1 MAKTGK
7 GAKRADFQ
15 KTDHGG
21 DFFAL
26 SRALLRSPAFLSLS
40 HRARAALLVLGERF
54 NNYNN
59 GEIGLSIENLGR
71 ALGNQNHRAN
81 SAALLELMDRGFLE
95 CTAGA
100 NHLKSKAREYRLTF
114 IATGSGANH
123 QATNEWRNWAPRNG
137 NSGAEATAMETW
149 KPHEA
154 TATRRKLS
162 IAATATPRTET
173 CRVAGRFRPE
183 ATATHILPSP
193 AGLSRAGDRSGNS
206 FAQAPELRSALNR
219 LIEARETTAAEIAKS
234 IGMPVGT
241 MSKFRAGRNLPEN
254 YRGPLHWELGRRGA
268 FQQEIADA
276 IA

>member
-1 MAKTGK
+1 MTKGGRTGRK
-7 GAKRADFQ
+7 SAFQ

-26 SRALLRSPAFLSLS
+26 SRAMLRSPAFLSLS
-40 HRARAALLVLGERF
+40 HRARSALLVLGERF

-81 SAALLELMDRGFLE
+81 SSALLELMDRGFLE

-114 IATGSGANH
+114 VATGDAANQ
-123 QATNEWRNWAPRNG
+123 QATNEWRDWAPRNG
-137 NSGAEATAMETW
+137 NSGAEPTAMETW
-149 KPHEA
+149 KPHEP

-162 IAATATPRTET
+162 IAATATRKTET
-173 CRVAGRFRPE
+173 CGVGGRFRPE
-183 ATATHILPSP
+183 ATAAHISPSP
-193 AGLSRAGDRSGNS
+193 TVLSPVGTPTGNS
-206 FAQAPELRSALNR
+206 FSPAPELRSALNR
-219 LIEARETTAAEIAKS
+219 QIEARKTTAAEIAKA

-254 YRGPLHWELGRRGA
+254 YRGPLHFELGRRGA
-268 FQQEIADA
+268 FQMETPDA
-276 IA
+276 A